1 MKLYMKSLIIIAV
14 ITTVGVGG
22 FAAWHYMA
30 TPAPA
35 KAKANADEPS
45 IDEVLNQ
52 SIEVG
57 PITTNLKDG
66 GIIKTKF
73 ELVCSSAKSAEEVK
87 KVSFQIESTI
97 IQYLSGVKKEDLVGA
112 NGLDSL
118 EGNVKRKLNQALG
131 SEVIKRVYTTDKL
144 IQ

>member
-1 MKLYMKSLIIIAV
+1 MKLYMKSLIIIAL

-30 TPAPA
+30 TPTP
-35 KAKANADEPS
+35 AKANADQPS

-73 ELVCSSAKSAEEVK
+73 ELVCSSAKSAEELK

-118 EGNVKRKLNQALG
+118 EGNVKKKLNQALG
-131 SEVIKRVYTTDKL
+131 TEVIKRVYTTDKL

>member
-14 ITTVGVGG
+14 ITTVSVGG

-35 KAKANADEPS
+35 KANADEPA

-73 ELVCSSAKSAEEVK
+73 ELVCSSTKSAEEVK

-97 IQYLSGVKKEDLVGA
+97 IQYLSGVKKEDLVGE

-118 EGNVKRKLNQALG
+118 EGNVKKKLNQALG